1 MVLDAGKMYRPS
13 DVAFGGTGIVFVV
26 EQFNHRVSKW
36 TYTQPSYTFT
46 LDTTWGD
53 KKSY

>member
-13 DVAFGGTGIVFVV
+13 DVAFGGAGIIFVV

-46 LDTTWGD
+46 LDGTWG
-53 KKSY
+53 SNYP